1 MKCPRDEYVNLPF
14 PKVPIFWSKNHQL
27 PRNFVILNPKNQEL
41 VRIMNYEIMKY
52 KDSLYYEM
60 SKEWA
65 SILPLPF
72 VVSLNDIT

>member
-1 MKCPRDEYVNLPF
+1 M
-14 PKVPIFWSKNHQL
+14 
-27 PRNFVILNPKNQEL
+27 ILKPKNQEL

-65 SILPLPF
+65 SIPAIAICGIAKWYHVIFPQKHITLI
-72 VVSLNDIT
+72 SLGGWVR